1 MKKDSIPSAIVLNN
15 RGVCTPSHENH
26 NDSDFVSNNEY
37 APQSEDTELHDTNNY
52 SDYSVDIQEFSNIR
66 FIDDSY
72 LLEYSAMDNERES
85 ETPHGLD
92 DIPLS
97 EYDLWASEE
106 KSSRVNEQFNAPSGD
121 ASNVHHMANP
131 TTCNRGYEMYPNNS
145 IAPVAGV
152 VPSPEIHHSFNF
164 SISQPYLGDSLKNA
178 VQHSSTV
185 LAKSPQGTGKTTAVK
200 ALIKPDDKVLM
211 ISPRDKLNQ
220 ALSRD
225 LSGFHYYADIK
236 RAIKQ
241 KQSADLI
248 LPMIERMTCTPQSL
262 PALARYYKEKSGNEL
277 AFDVIV
283 LDEIE
288 AIAEMMTSSVTQY
301 KVEALCVFKGVSHRS
316 GVRVGLDAFPTEKS
330 RYLLSLL
337 SPNGRFSDL
346 VNDHKRWSNISASII
361 KGGNY
366 SKRAEALTSLQR
378 EAIEQG
384 KRIAITSS
392 SAVYCERAYKTLSA
406 LYPALRFILIDR
418 EGSNEATAMMD
429 NPGLIENYD
438 VIIYTPTIN
447 VGVSFDIHN
456 HVDCVFAAF
465 PNAEGTGGTSD
476 ALQALARVRHPVD
489 NKWIIALDEN
499 KDLFNV
505 ERSRYADDEVCK
517 ILMQRYQKERFGAGV
532 AGDVSDIEEEVLK
545 LWSINDGDRIAD
557 KNNFNELFNK
567 KLKSMG
573 VIVKSLPIAFI
584 GEDRELI
591 NQTKAVKETLAALEV
606 VAKTQSER
614 IDQRQYN
621 HITMMLKHDKQS
633 VKKSDRD
640 SVKRY
645 KFESKFNINCDE
657 LTVSELDEYL
667 ELDNN
672 NAMSQVINRE
682 IATTATTA
690 FNNRFM
696 KARVSGLGDNEAFK
710 VDLVDEKLNYRM
722 KVRLLAYALPYFE
735 GESYSHSSLVKSPL
749 YRFIESHKS
758 EILVTKVI
766 PLPADWR
773 KKPALVMNHLISI
786 CGFKA
791 TMSRE
796 IIPATKRAKEKKV
809 STWRGV
815 SVKAIDNLV
824 DDRLSRGENWVHKTT
839 TLMDIYEDM
848 KDFLTPEMVDNL
860 QMPRVD
866 INFVHEQLK
875 LIPSHLKAG
884 ILRDYS
890 ARYDMMNP
898 NNKFGID
905 APKMANE
912 WLSNQVSNMVA
923 SDTVLS
929 A

>member
-1 MKKDSIPSAIVLNN
+1 MKINYRMHVRFYRKNQFFNILN
-15 RGVCTPSHENH
+15 VKS
-26 NDSDFVSNNEY
+26 VSNSTNEFHIVQQASGGLIGNCDKRSY
-37 APQSEDTELHDTNNY
+37 TISQNQITEGLPT
-52 SDYSVDIQEFSNIR
+52 DY
-66 FIDDSY
+66 
-72 LLEYSAMDNERES
+72 
-85 ETPHGLD
+85 LD
-92 DIPLS
+92 Y
-97 EYDLWASEE
+97 EQWASEE
-106 KSSRVNEQFNAPSGD
+106 KSSSLYEDLNAPTDSAD
-121 ASNVHHMANP
+121 NTTEMANQ
-131 TTCNRGYEMYPNNS
+131 TTYDRGYEMYPNNS
-145 IAPVAGV
+145 ITPVAGV
-152 VPSPEIHHSFNF
+152 VPSPKINHSIIN
-164 SISQPYLGDSLKNA
+164 QPYLGDSLKDA

-211 ISPRDKLNQ
+211 MSPRDKLNQ
-220 ALSRD
+220 SLSRD
-225 LSGFHYYADIK
+225 LSGFSYYADIK

-241 KQSADLI
+241 KQSADVV

-262 PALARYYKEKSGNEL
+262 PALARYYEEKTGNEL

-288 AIAEMMTSSVTQY
+288 AIAEMMTSSVTQH
-301 KVEALCVFKGVSHRS
+301 KVEALSVFKGVSHRS

-337 SPNGRFSDL
+337 SPDSRFSDL
-346 VNDHKRWSNISASII
+346 VNNHKRWSNISASII
-361 KGGNY
+361 TGGNY
-366 SKRAEALTSLQR
+366 PKRAEALMSLQR

-384 KRIAITSS
+384 RRIAITSS

-406 LYPALRFILIDR
+406 LYPNLRFILIDR
-418 EGSNEATAMMD
+418 EGSAEATAMMD
-429 NPGLIENYD
+429 NTDLIANYD
-438 VIIYTPTIN
+438 VVIYTPTIN
-447 VGVSFDIHN
+447 VGVSFDIQN

-476 ALQALARVRHPVD
+476 ALQALARVRHPVG
-489 NKWIIALDEN
+489 NKWVVALDEN

-532 AGDVSDIEEEVLK
+532 VGDISDVEREVLK
-545 LWSINDGDRIAD
+545 LWSINDGDRITD
-557 KNNFNELFNK
+557 KNNFNELFDK
-567 KLKSMG
+567 KLKAMG
-573 VIVKSLPIAFI
+573 VIVDSLPISSV

-591 NQTKAVKETLAALEV
+591 NQTKAVKETLEALEV

-621 HITMMLKHDKQS
+621 HITMMLKHDKKS

-667 ELDNN
+667 ELDSK

-682 IATTATTA
+682 IATGATTA

-696 KARVSGLGDNEAFK
+696 KARTAGLGDNEAFK

-722 KVRLLAYALPYFE
+722 KARLLAYALPYFD
-735 GESYSHSSLVKSPL
+735 GESYSHKSLARSAM
-749 YRFIESHKS
+749 YQFIDTHES

-773 KKPALVMNHLISI
+773 KKPALVMNHLMGM
-786 CGFKA
+786 CGFK
-791 TMSRE
+791 TTRGRE
-796 IIPATKRAKEKKV
+796 VVPATKRSKEKKI

-815 SVKAIDNLV
+815 SIKAIDSLI
-824 DDRLSRGENWVHKTT
+824 DDRLARGENWIHKTT

-848 KDFLTPEMVDNL
+848 KDFLTPDMVEDL

-875 LIPSHLKAG
+875 LIPSHLKTD
-884 ILRDYS
+884 ILREYA
-890 ARYDMMNP
+890 ARYDMMSP
-898 NNKFGID
+898 DNKHGID
-905 APKMANE
+905 APKIANE
-912 WLSNQVSNMVA
+912 WLSNQVSNMPA
-923 SDTVLS
+923 SNAVLS